1 MPSGFFFGEYSCV
14 PALERSIE
22 KHDWGVERDA
32 WLVLSLCLN
41 FHAYSDE

>member
-1 MPSGFFFGEYSCV
+1 MPSGFFFCDYSYV
-14 PALERSIE
+14 PASERSIE

-41 FHAYSDE
+41 FHAHSDE